1 MEYEGSPEPTA
12 EAADT
17 SRSGETKGKILG
29 LLVISLEERPLWS
42 WGSTLTS
49 TRCLATF
56 EGAAKPGE
64 SWARTVR
71 NRNELG

>member
-42 WGSTLTS
+42 WGSTL
-49 TRCLATF
+49 L
-56 EGAAKPGE
+56 PGY
-64 SWARTVR
+64 
-71 NRNELG
+71 L